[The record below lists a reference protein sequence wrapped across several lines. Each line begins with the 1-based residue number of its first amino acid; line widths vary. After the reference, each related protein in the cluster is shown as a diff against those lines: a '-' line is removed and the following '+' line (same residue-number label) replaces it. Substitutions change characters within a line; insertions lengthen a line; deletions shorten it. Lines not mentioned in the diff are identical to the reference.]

1 MRPKIIALAD
11 CNAFFVSCEKVFQ
24 PALEGKPVVVLSGND
39 ACVVSRSPEAK
50 AIGIKMQAMG
60 SEVKRLVQTHG
71 LHIFSTNPALYR
83 NLSRRVMQTLAHFCP
98 LVEVYSVDE
107 AFLDLTGFRHYDLV
121 EYGQQMRQTVKQWTG
136 IPVSIGIAP
145 TKTLAKIA
153 NHLAKADLSTH
164 GVVHFDDQTDLHH
177 ILSQVEV
184 GQVWGIGRQ
193 TAEKLRSRG
202 ITTAL
207 QLKEADQHWIR
218 KTFSVI
224 TLRTVLELGGMSCLP
239 VESTSDPKQGMMVS
253 RCFGRPVTALSE
265 MKEAVATHTSRL
277 AEKLRQERLEAR
289 RLIISMRTNRFATQ
303 TAQYEASH
311 EVKWEVP
318 TNHTDQLLL
327 HALTATEAIF
337 KSGFQYYKA
346 AVFAPELVEA
356 DFIQTSLFDAPTSP
370 KSQQLMQALDRIN
383 HHMGAGAIKYGA
395 VGLKQDWQTRLG
407 YPSQRYTT
415 QWEELP
421 IART

>member
-164 GVVHFDDQTDLHH
+164 GVVHFNDQTDLHY

-207 QLKEADQHWIR
+207 QLQAADQDWIR
-218 KTFSVI
+218 KKFSVM
-224 TLRTVLELGGMSCLP
+224 TLRTVLELGGLSLP
-239 VESTSDPKQGMMVS
+239 VESNADPKQGMMVS
-253 RCFGRPVTALSE
+253 RCFGRSVTDLAE

-277 AEKLRQERLEAR
+277 AEKLRQEGLETS
-289 RLIISMRTNRFATQ
+289 LLLVSMRTNRFNPP
-303 TAQYEASH
+303 
-311 EVKWEVP
+311 V
-318 TNHTDQLLL
+318 
-327 HALTATEAIF
+327 
-337 KSGFQYYKA
+337 
-346 AVFAPELVEA
+346 
-356 DFIQTSLFDAPTSP
+356 
-370 KSQQLMQALDRIN
+370 
-383 HHMGAGAIKYGA
+383 
-395 VGLKQDWQTRLG
+395 
-407 YPSQRYTT
+407 
-415 QWEELP
+415 
-421 IART
+421 